1 VAWPLGM
8 IVPLQDATPFS
19 PFTPE
24 GWREALAQ
32 VKAAG
37 FDGVELAITNPSLL
51 DSSAVAEA
59 LTTEGLQL
67 LSITTGQAAGLEGL
81 SLASKDDNIRHRAID
96 RIQDHMRFAEPWD
109 AVVIIGSLRGAD
121 GNASLLV
128 EALRICARSNP
139 SIRLALE
146 PLNRYETHLVH
157 TTTDALHLLDKV
169 GAENL
174 GVLFDTFHANI
185 EEPSIGEAIHLAG
198 DRLFHVHL
206 ADSNRW
212 VPGHGHTDFS
222 PVWHALNGVHYA
234 RGVVLE
240 PLPLP
245 TKEAVL
251 ASPGALHSAWKH
263 AEATRNDRHA

>member
-1 VAWPLGM
+1 M
-8 IVPLQDATPFS
+8 IVPLQDTTPFS
-19 PFTPE
+19 PFAPG

-37 FDGVELAITNPSLL
+37 FDGVELAITNPGLL
-51 DSSAVAEA
+51 DSSAIAEA
-59 LTTEGLQL
+59 LTAAGLQL
-67 LSITTGQAAGLEGL
+67 LSITTGQAASLDGL
-81 SLASKDDNIRHRAID
+81 SLSSEDDTVRRRAID
-96 RIQDHMRFAEPWD
+96 RIREHMRFAEPWD

-157 TTTDALHLLDKV
+157 TVKDALQLLDKV

-185 EEPSIGEAIHLAG
+185 EESSIGEAIQQAG

-212 VPGHGHTDFS
+212 VPGYGHTDFS
-222 PVWHALNGVHYA
+222 LVWHALDGVHYA

-240 PLPLP
+240 SLPLP
-245 TKEAVL
+245 TDQAVL
-251 ASPGALHSAWKH
+251 AAPGALHSAWKH
-263 AEATRNDRHA
+263 AQTAREDLHA